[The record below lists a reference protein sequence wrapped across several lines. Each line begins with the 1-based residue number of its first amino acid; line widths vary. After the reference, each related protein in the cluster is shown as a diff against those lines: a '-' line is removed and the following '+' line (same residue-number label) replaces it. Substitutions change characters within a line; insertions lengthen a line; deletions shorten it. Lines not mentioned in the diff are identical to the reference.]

1 HDVDIVLHAGVHDP
15 AREEPLANSTSDAAG
30 FPNSIYRAELIF
42 VSAACDRDVGI
53 QSQRRSKQRALNVV
67 SGKRVSGEEPID
79 VLSFNQSNQ
88 ISACA
93 CAHDGRS
100 RDNCDFTA
108 SATNASQFFGDLAND
123 GRFGFLGVYDVVDE
137 LKWVCVRSGSLH
149 WHNTDP
155 LVSDNNPVAFFDIEK
170 LNRSRTALLPV
181 NGDGAINDPGRHL
194 DLLTVEANKSL
205 LVGSDVELEWEH
217 TVSWSGG
224 NLSVCPLHYFGALL
238 AKTQD
243 ELVQRFACFG
253 GHFDSGKALI
263 RAFPADLDFSDFE
276 VPAVRQN
283 LVEHLWQDER
293 INDVTA

>member
-1 HDVDIVLHAGVHDP
+1 MPPCPGAYDSRSGDNCDL
-15 AREEPLANSTSDAAG
+15 AAG
-30 FPNSIYRAELIF
+30 F
-42 VSAACDRDVGI
+42 VD
-53 QSQRRSKQRALNVV
+53 
-67 SGKRVSGEEPID
+67 
-79 VLSFNQSNQ
+79 
-88 ISACA
+88 
-93 CAHDGRS
+93 
-100 RDNCDFTA
+100 
-108 SATNASQFFGDLAND
+108 ASQFLGDLAND
-123 GRFGFLGVYDVVDE
+123 GRFGFLGVDNVVDE
-137 LKWVCVRSGSLH
+137 LKRVCVCSGSLYR
-149 WHNTDP
+149 HNTDS
-155 LVSDNNPVAFFDIEK
+155 LVSHNNRVAFFDIEK
-170 LNRSRTALLPV
+170 LNRPRTALLPV